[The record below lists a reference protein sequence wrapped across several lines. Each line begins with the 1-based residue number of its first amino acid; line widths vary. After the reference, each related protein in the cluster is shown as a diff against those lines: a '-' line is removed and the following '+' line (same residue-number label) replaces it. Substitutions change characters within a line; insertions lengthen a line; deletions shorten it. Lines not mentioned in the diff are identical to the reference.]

1 MTFLWNRGS
10 HFILTVDSPWQ
21 EFSDIDSIT
30 LHCWTLLLPGAA
42 RLALRYLVGSDWD
55 RLGSHFQC
63 FISSSFLV
71 VEWLPLGRTHSGLFI
86 FRFFRD
92 IYHSGLANMPS
103 GAPGSPRPNLAFKKK
118 TSPINC
124 GWFKSFIHHAE
135 TDIFQC
141 IFLLPV
147 CKHLLWYI

>member
-10 HFILTVDSPWQ
+10 HSILTVDSPWQ
-21 EFSDIDSIT
+21 ESSDIDSIT

-71 VEWLPLGRTHSGLFI
+71 VDWLDFLFSDFSGIFITQVWQTCHLVHQDLLGQILLS
-86 FRFFRD
+86 
-92 IYHSGLANMPS
+92 
-103 GAPGSPRPNLAFKKK
+103 KKK
-118 TSPINC
+118 NSPINSGC
-124 GWFKSFIHHAE
+124 FKSFIHHAE